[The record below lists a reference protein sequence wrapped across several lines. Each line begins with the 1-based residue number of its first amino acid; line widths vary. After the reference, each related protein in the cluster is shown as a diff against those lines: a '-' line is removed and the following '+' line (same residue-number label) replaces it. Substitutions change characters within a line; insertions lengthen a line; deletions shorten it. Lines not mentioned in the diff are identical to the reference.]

1 MDKMTLAIIR
11 QYVAIKALIQET
23 EKDPKFIIDIEVDI
37 YKEQLKV
44 AERVLTRIK
53 ESTEDRRFEVFYL
66 HYVKGMS
73 LQKVADKVGYSKA
86 GVIKICRQLR
96 GKK

>member
-1 MDKMTLAIIR
+1 MDKETMGFIR
-11 QYVAIKALIQET
+11 EYLAIKALLKT
-23 EKDPKFIIDIEVDI
+23 VEKDGISGLDIDLDI
-37 YKEQLKV
+37 YR
-44 AERVLTRIK
+44 ERLQAVETLLAYIK
-53 ESTEDRRFEVFYL
+53 ESTGDRRFEVFYL

-96 GKK
+96 MKK